1 MANVIM
7 RGEIRVHK
15 RSIANV
21 TSQLLEPVG
30 KPEKDFDLLFH
41 RSKKATAEADSGN
54 PRASVELS

>member
-1 MANVIM
+1 M
-7 RGEIRVHK
+7 HK